1 MVFPEIVYH
10 FCALLRGT
18 SGIASALV
26 ASANNMA
33 VEGRSLSNNT
43 GAQFNPVSGSNGIH
57 SKYQRV
63 LPVTQPA
70 SMRTGIH
77 FFNIYHVK
85 GDELCIA

>member
-10 FCALLRGT
+10 FYGLLCGA

-33 VEGRSLSNNT
+33 VEGRSLGNHT
-43 GAQFNPVSGSNGIH
+43 GAQLGTVSGNNGIH
-57 SKYQRV
+57 SKSEGV

-70 SMRTGIH
+70 SIRTGIH
-77 FFNIYHVK
+77 FF
-85 GDELCIA
+85 